1 MNTPSQAQV
10 RRAIAEAQTIV
21 VKVGSSSLTE
31 PSGHLD
37 PERLNALVAALAR
50 VRLMGGRVVL
60 VSSGAIAAGF
70 GSLGFDARPTDVA
83 DQQACAAVGQGLLMA
98 QYEAAF
104 ARYGL
109 RVGQILITVSDTI
122 APQQYRNVRRT
133 LERLLDLGAVPIIN
147 ENDSLASNEIR
158 FGDNDRLSAL
168 IANIVVADALVLL
181 TDVDALYT
189 APPSEPESKRIAYVP
204 NVEAALEKVQVGGTG
219 SNVGTGGMVTKMEA
233 ARVAAVSGIPS
244 VLTCA
249 ANAGPAMM
257 GDPVGTAFAPI
268 HDRGSSLRHIHS
280 ARWWPTRAPP
290 RPYVEERPVCS
301 PRACWRSEAS
311 SPRET
316 LYGST
321 TRPAIIWPRA
331 WPASIP
337 RKSHRCLDAI
347 PLSSSGS
354 WERNTRIRSYTVT
367 ISYLS
372 EADRTPGMPAR
383 SLHDACRE
391 GSVFRVAGLA

>member
-70 GSLGFDARPTDVA
+70 GSLGFDARSTDVA

-181 TDVDALYT
+181 TDVT
-189 APPSEPESKRIAYVP
+189 HCIPHRRVSRNPSASHTCRMWRPLWKRCRSAEPARTSVP
-204 NVEAALEKVQVGGTG
+204 
-219 SNVGTGGMVTKMEA
+219 
-233 ARVAAVSGIPS
+233 AV
-244 VLTCA
+244 
-249 ANAGPAMM
+249 
-257 GDPVGTAFAPI
+257 
-268 HDRGSSLRHIHS
+268 
-280 ARWWPTRAPP
+280 W
-290 RPYVEERPVCS
+290 S
-301 PRACWRSEAS
+301 PRWR
-311 SPRET
+311 
-316 LYGST
+316 
-321 TRPAIIWPRA
+321 PRA
-331 WPASIP
+331 WRPSPASRP
-337 RKSHRCLDAI
+337 YSPA
-347 PLSSSGS
+347 PPMP
-354 WERNTRIRSYTVT
+354 
-367 ISYLS
+367 
-372 EADRTPGMPAR
+372 DRP
-383 SLHDACRE
+383 
-391 GSVFRVAGLA
+391 